1 MFHRMPVS
9 IFRSGQVPFVTVPC
23 GETFFQLVGWRAC
36 ACARHI
42 EYISKTNARSEEPG
56 RKRLNLNTNRR
67 LGFTL
72 VELLVVIAIIGI
84 LVGLLLP
91 AVQSAREAARRMQCS
106 NNLKQL
112 ALATHNYES
121 AYKKFPGPAAGSLY
135 GYSFQ
140 AKLLPFVEQAN
151 LHNLIDYQQPLLQG
165 LPWRPSLNPALAP
178 VVDVPLGVFLCPS
191 DPGEV
196 FYVEN
201 GQTWAGL
208 NYVVNAGPGVGLTY
222 CSRSDTNGIVWRGS
236 NVKIADLTDGTSNT
250 MLLSETLFGRRGGDT
265 TELIDYRTQMKRV
278 SGGPPCVQA
287 AEDLVM
293 RPGSRYE
300 GRRAGQWI
308 RNITYQT
315 YINGFFPPNAK
326 VPDVSHH
333 GECVSGAR
341 SQHTGGVN
349 AALADGSV
357 QFISENIDLDA
368 WRFLHNRRDGAV
380 ITGLFN

>member
-1 MFHRMPVS
+1 MV
-9 IFRSGQVPFVTVPC
+9 
-23 GETFFQLVGWRAC
+23 
-36 ACARHI
+36 
-42 EYISKTNARSEEPG
+42 KTNRQA
-56 RKRLNLNTNRR
+56 
-67 LGFTL
+67 FTL

-121 AYKKFPGPAAGSLY
+121 AYKKFPGPAGDSLY

-165 LPWRPSLNPALAP
+165 LPWRPTVNPALIP
-178 VVDVPLGVFLCPS
+178 VVDKPLGVFLCPS

-196 FYVEN
+196 VYTES
-201 GQTWAGL
+201 GQDWAGL
-208 NYVVNAGPGVGLTY
+208 NYVVNAGPGVGLLY
-222 CSRSDTNGIVWRGS
+222 CSRADTSGIVWRGS

-250 MLLSETLFGRRGGDT
+250 LLITETLMGRRGADT
-265 TELIDYRTQMKRV
+265 TTLIDHRTQLKRV
-278 SGGPPCVQA
+278 SGGPPCVSPA
-287 AEDLVM
+287 AELVA
-293 RPGSRYE
+293 RAGSRYE

-315 YINGFFPPNAK
+315 FINGFFPPNARD
-326 VPDVSHH
+326 PDVSHH

-349 AALADGSV
+349 AALSDGSI
-357 QFISENIDLDA
+357 QFVSQNIDLET

-380 ITGLFN
+380 LTGFLN

>member
-1 MFHRMPVS
+1 MSQP
-9 IFRSGQVPFVTVPC
+9 
-23 GETFFQLVGWRAC
+23 
-36 ACARHI
+36 
-42 EYISKTNARSEEPG
+42 K
-56 RKRLNLNTNRR
+56 K

-91 AVQSAREAARRMQCS
+91 AVQAAREAARRMQCS

-112 ALATHNYES
+112 ALATHSYEA
-121 AYKKFPGPAAGSLY
+121 AYKRFPGPAEDSLY

-140 AKLLPFVEQAN
+140 AKLLPFIEQGN

-165 LPWRPSLNPALAP
+165 IPWRPTLNPALLP
-178 VVDVPLGVFLCPS
+178 VVDRPLSVFLCPS
-191 DPGEV
+191 DPGDV
-196 FYVEN
+196 FYVER
-201 GQTWAGL
+201 GQQWAGL

-236 NVKIADLTDGTSNT
+236 NVKFADMTDGASNT
-250 MLLSETLFGRRGGDT
+250 LLLSETLFGLRGSDT
-265 TELIDYRTQMKRV
+265 TTLLNHRTQVKRV
-278 SGGPPCVQA
+278 SGGPPCVTPAEALVTRA
-287 AEDLVM
+287 A
-293 RPGSRYE
+293 SRYE

-315 YINGFFPPNAK
+315 FINGFFPPNARE
-326 VPDVSHH
+326 PDVSHH
-333 GECVSGAR
+333 GECISGAR

-357 QFISENIDLDA
+357 QFVSENINLET
-368 WRFLHNRRDGAV
+368 WRHLHDRRDGEA
-380 ITGLFN
+380 LEDFLN